1 MLSDDEY
8 TEREL
13 DGLNTWFRLEHE
25 KLPDWP
31 FTFYFAKFKS
41 GSDELTELVMDPLN
55 SLSGGG
61 PAGEALQL
69 PGVKPETKIT
79 TTLFGHE
86 RTLKARMM
94 YAVAAVDDQDG
105 SVSLT
110 GHKAAPST

>member
-1 MLSDDEY
+1 MLSDEEY

-13 DGLNTWFRLEHE
+13 DGLNQWFQIEHD
-25 KLPDWP
+25 KLPEWP
-31 FTFYFAKFKS
+31 FSFYFAKFKS
-41 GSDELTELVMDPLN
+41 GSDELIELVMDPLN
-55 SLSGGG
+55 TLLGGG
-61 PAGEALQL
+61 PAGEALKL
-69 PGVKPETKIT
+69 PGMNESSKIT

-94 YAVAAVDDQDG
+94 YAVAAVDDQDH